1 MVDTEFRID
10 CLHVMNKI
18 IDTKTKILR
27 LIHLNFLHRVDVG
40 FMPDILQ
47 IATQCL
53 LDLRGLLKVQTFLIL
68 IHTIEIA
75 HGQSK
80 LH

>member
-1 MVDTEFRID
+1 
-10 CLHVMNKI
+10 MNKI
-18 IDTKTKILR
+18 IDIKTKILR
-27 LIHLNFLHRVDVG
+27 LIHLNFIHRVDVG

-47 IATQCL
+47 IATLCQ
-53 LDLRGLLKVQTFLIL
+53 LDFQGLLKVRTFLIL

-75 HGQSK
+75 HGQSR